1 MLAGEVGL
9 SMAML
14 VELLSSVFQAEVD
27 RAFYPSLVVSAER
40 HQTRLLRSKQPAQIA
55 DELTHLWFDS
65 DRSVGTSL
73 QPLLEQLHSLWRQRI
88 LLSIM
93 PIIPVTTTSPIF
105 SIII

>member
-40 HQTRLLRSKQPAQIA
+40 HQTRLLR
-55 DELTHLWFDS
+55 TY
-65 DRSVGTSL
+65 R
-73 QPLLEQLHSLWRQRI
+73 LH
-88 LLSIM
+88 
-93 PIIPVTTTSPIF
+93 
-105 SIII
+105 